1 VHGKVP
7 HRILF
12 ESADTQSEYITA
24 MSDEQKS
31 DISQILWL
39 DAAVILIIAVIAI
52 VSNVHA
58 HAGHVLHQGR

>member
-12 ESADTQSEYITA
+12 GSADTQSEYITG
-24 MSDEQKS
+24 MGDEQKS

-39 DAAVILIIAVIAI
+39 DALVLLIIAVIAI

-58 HAGHVLHQGR
+58 HAGHVLHQVR

>member
-1 VHGKVP
+1 MYDEVP

-12 ESADTQSEYITA
+12 ESAGAQSEYITG

-31 DISQILWL
+31 DTSQILWL
-39 DAAVILIIAVIAI
+39 DVAVLLIIAVIAI

-58 HAGHVLHQGR
+58 HVGHVLHQGR